1 MLNRYAAAGCTLL
14 VLVAFVG
21 CATTED
27 AAEAPPTRAYRIQVE
42 TTDDRA
48 AANATVRRLTDWW
61 AALPPAEQPAGLAEP
76 EFAPEIVWQPPY
88 YRVRVGVFATRA
100 AAEDALAALRQKFPD
115 AFVAR
120 AAAPA
125 RK

>member
-14 VLVAFVG
+14 VLAALVG

-27 AAEAPPTRAYRIQVE
+27 AAEAPPTRAHRIQVE

-61 AALPPAEQPAGLAEP
+61 AALPPAEQPDGLAEP

-88 YRVRVGVFATRA
+88 YRIRVGRFATRA
-100 AAEDALAALRQKFPD
+100 AAEDALAALREEFPD
-115 AFVAR
+115 AFVVR